1 MDSLDK
7 LYFKLNRELDC
18 ISTATSEEEMIN
30 NFKRVSHLIDEANLT
45 GKILFSTNKEKLLN
59 PVLVKLATNRELY
72 YKYAE
77 ELTSMSYEKF
87 MSGIALLSDEEIFK
101 YLRDNIKYTSHNN
114 IIESMWMDK
123 FIANNINGRI
133 LPSVFSSVFN
143 KKKDDKFRVF
153 CDSLL
158 KKKAADYSIKITSN
172 PITLSEYLKRTRAT
186 RNIKLALKRTDEYLN
201 CAGNCNSN
209 NLISLHLTTLKLA
222 KLLSSKENMDYE
234 LLQVIYHELAHA
246 KIEQQASMQYPFF
259 DRNMYMQ
266 QKIKIFLL
274 NNYDYYLKNHDYFE
288 NEIMANIDGYT
299 NLISDLEEYGCE
311 DYWQFKKI
319 SEEKILKYKIS
330 RTAKEYYEIEDKFDE
345 ILMKNP
351 DFIKINKWLRYEYN
365 NDGKRKEV
373 SELIE
378 AKTNY
383 KLSLDKQIES
393 EKRID
398 DENNETLDHFNSYKL
413 VNEADNLFYEM
424 IYRKIK
430 EYTLEEF
437 DAFLANCSAEILNE
451 IVSAIDYNQDVL
463 IAKSELLEENSIST
477 NDFEDNQNNI
487 NSLLSKNQEYRGLL
501 SKHIKQK
508 RR

>member
-1 MDSLDK
+1 
-7 LYFKLNRELDC
+7 
-18 ISTATSEEEMIN
+18 
-30 NFKRVSHLIDEANLT
+30 
-45 GKILFSTNKEKLLN
+45 
-59 PVLVKLATNRELY
+59 
-72 YKYAE
+72 
-77 ELTSMSYEKF
+77 
-87 MSGIALLSDEEIFK
+87 
-101 YLRDNIKYTSHNN
+101 
-114 IIESMWMDK
+114 
-123 FIANNINGRI
+123 
-133 LPSVFSSVFN
+133 
-143 KKKDDKFRVF
+143 
-153 CDSLL
+153 
-158 KKKAADYSIKITSN
+158 
-172 PITLSEYLKRTRAT
+172 
-186 RNIKLALKRTDEYLN
+186 
-201 CAGNCNSN
+201 
-209 NLISLHLTTLKLA
+209 
-222 KLLSSKENMDYE
+222 
-234 LLQVIYHELAHA
+234 
-246 KIEQQASMQYPFF
+246 
-259 DRNMYMQ
+259 
-266 QKIKIFLL
+266 
-274 NNYDYYLKNHDYFE
+274 
-288 NEIMANIDGYT
+288 
-299 NLISDLEEYGCE
+299 
-311 DYWQFKKI
+311 
-319 SEEKILKYKIS
+319 
-330 RTAKEYYEIEDKFDE
+330 
-345 ILMKNP
+345 
-351 DFIKINKWLRYEYN
+351 YEYN

-398 DENNETLDHFNSYKL
+398 DQNNETLDHFNSYKL